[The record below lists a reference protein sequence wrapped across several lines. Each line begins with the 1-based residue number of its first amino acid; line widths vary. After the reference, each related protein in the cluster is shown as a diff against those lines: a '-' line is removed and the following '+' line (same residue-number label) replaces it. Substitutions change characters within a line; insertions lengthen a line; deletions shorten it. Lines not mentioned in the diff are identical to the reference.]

1 MSQQNI
7 HLNASPLPLHL
18 RELSLRAGGA
28 GRLLVSGLSLS
39 IEPGQRWALLGP
51 NGAGKSTLLAAVA
64 GLALPAG
71 GELRIGERVLAQW
84 PARELVRQ
92 RAWCPQ
98 FWLDPFPASSWE
110 TVACAVVATQ
120 PAVSAQRAEDVAR
133 DWLQRFDVG
142 ALADSDVRTLSGGER
157 QRVALATAC
166 AQAAP
171 LLLLD
176 EPTAHL
182 DWAHQVL
189 LQPLLTAWSAAG
201 GTVFAA
207 VHDLNMAWSFATHAL
222 LLDGRGGFAAGTRD
236 EILQAAPLSHAYA
249 VPVSVLEEGDA
260 RWFRVDLSATGNGG
274 NEQRKTGQ

>member
-1 MSQQNI
+1 MSAAPI
-7 HLNASPLPLHL
+7 RLNASPVPLHL
-18 RELSLRAGGA
+18 RDVALRAGNA
-28 GRLLVSGLSLS
+28 GRQLVSALSLS

-51 NGAGKSTLLAAVA
+51 NGAGKSTLLSAVA
-64 GLALPAG
+64 GLSTTAAG
-71 GELRIGERVLAQW
+71 EIRLGERALSQW
-84 PARELVRQ
+84 PARELARQ

-98 FWLDPFPASSWE
+98 FWLDPFPASGWE

-120 PAVSAQRAEDVAR
+120 PDLSAAQAELLAR
-133 DWLQRFDVG
+133 DWLKGFDVG
-142 ALADSDVRTLSGGER
+142 ALADNDVRTLSGGER

-166 AQAAP
+166 AQGAP

-189 LQPLLTAWSAAG
+189 LQPLLSAWSAAG

-207 VHDLNMAWSFATHAL
+207 VHDLNMAWNFATHAL
-222 LLDGRGGFAAGTRD
+222 LLDGQGGFVAGTR
-236 EILQAAPLSHAYA
+236 EEVLQAAPLSHAYA

-260 RWFRVDLSATGNGG
+260 RWFRVDLSA
-274 NEQRKTGQ
+274 RRD